1 MKSPLL
7 TIAIASVAVG
17 TLMWVSDSVA
27 AFPTTQLG
35 NQPIVPTAITQEVT
49 PQAEYGNLILPDQTY
64 SSSGVI
70 TLPIIPATGGE
81 VSISTLFENPLGD
94 SYAGRHN
101 VWYNWYCN
109 SFNGDPEE
117 KEIRRT

>member
-1 MKSPLL
+1 MKSPLV
-7 TIAIASVAVG
+7 TIAIASMAVG
-17 TLMWVSDSVA
+17 TLMWVSDSLA

-81 VSISTLFENPLGD
+81 VSISTLFENPWAIVTLAAIMFGIIGIVIGLM
-94 SYAGRHN
+94 ATQ
-101 VWYNWYCN
+101 
-109 SFNGDPEE
+109 
-117 KEIRRT
+117 KKKK